1 MIDGHRPLKN
11 LAIIAERRG
20 SDTHRYCSAVRLGAA
35 KLLSPTPLVHM
46 ADVTASAPDISPRSK
61 TDAARKEKRRNV
73 PLLTNYSAVAL
84 AHRPAWTGHA
94 SRLIDTG

>member
-20 SDTHRYCSAVRLGAA
+20 SDTHRYCGAARLGAA
-35 KLLSPTPLVHM
+35 KLRPSPTPLVHM
-46 ADVTASAPDISPRSK
+46 ADVTASTLDILAPGDVDTAHK
-61 TDAARKEKRRNV
+61 KKRPMA
-73 PLLTNYSAVAL
+73 PLYINTAVAL